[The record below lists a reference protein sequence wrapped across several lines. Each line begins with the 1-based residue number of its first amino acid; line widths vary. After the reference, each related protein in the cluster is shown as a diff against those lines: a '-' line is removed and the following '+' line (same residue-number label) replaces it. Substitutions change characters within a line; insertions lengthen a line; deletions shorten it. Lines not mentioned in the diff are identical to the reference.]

1 MGPGTQRFCVPGS
14 FMRHP
19 SPLSF
24 PRKAVEKWPKGNWLK
39 ASNPPLRRP
48 LFTDPATRTQEAE
61 VRKVSSKTPFV
72 AKTATEK
79 TIRKTNRRILYCKTD
94 FVSYLCEEECS
105 QNVPH
110 EMEKRDERQKKTRQ
124 LLLPRRSKPI
134 DPSDPEVIRTPI
146 VRTGILNSIH

>member
-24 PRKAVEKWPKGNWLK
+24 PRKAVEKWSKGNRLK
-39 ASNPPLRRP
+39 ASNQPLRRP

-110 EMEKRDERQKKTRQ
+110 EMEKRDERQKKRGNCCCRAGRSRSIQ
-124 LLLPRRSKPI
+124 VIPR
-134 DPSDPEVIRTPI
+134 
-146 VRTGILNSIH
+146 